1 MRADPVPATLQRRPR
16 WLPPVAAIVGALLTA
31 AAGIWQ
37 LDRAHQKELLQQ
49 AYERAVSD
57 APVRLTPA
65 RVGVEDI
72 RLRRV
77 EVEGEFVPDAM
88 VLLDNRIRAG
98 VAGYEVLM
106 PVKIGGSS
114 MHVLVNRGWVA
125 AGAQRSILPDV
136 STPGSAIKVTGM
148 AIVPGRFIELAT
160 VDDGGRVWQNL
171 TIERF
176 VARSGLAIQPL
187 VVQQDNDLGDG
198 LLRAWPRLDFGI
210 DKHYGYAGQWFLF
223 CALIVFLSLFF
234 HVKRSRSETRQE
246 NASAP
251 GSN

>member
-1 MRADPVPATLQRRPR
+1 MRKHPVPATLQRRPR
-16 WLPPVAAIVGALLTA
+16 WLPLLAAIVVALLTA

-37 LDRAHQKELLQQ
+37 LDRARQKELLQR
-49 AYERAVSD
+49 AYQRAESD
-57 APVRLTPA
+57 APIRLTPA
-65 RVGVEDI
+65 RVSVEDM

-77 EVEGEFVPDAM
+77 VVEGEFVPDAM
-88 VLLDNRIRAG
+88 VLLDNRIRSG

-106 PVKIGGSS
+106 PLKIEGSS

-125 AGAQRSILPDV
+125 AGARRSVLPDI
-136 STPGSAIKVTGM
+136 STPGSAIRLTGM
-148 AIVPGRFIELAT
+148 AMVPGRFIELAT
-160 VDDGGRVWQNL
+160 VDDGARVWQNL

-176 VARSGLAIQPL
+176 IARSGLALQPL

-198 LLRAWPRLDFGI
+198 LLRTWARPDFGI

-223 CALIVFLSLFF
+223 CALTLFLYLFF

-246 NASAP
+246 NAAAP
-251 GSN
+251 GRH